1 MSAPNFQRYTRRI
14 LRDLHARESMR
25 LGWYRQVHSGGDR
38 IRLLRERKA
47 QHTAFLMDL
56 LRRRRFGPAWYARL
70 FYYFGHLFGWC
81 TALLPARWALRI
93 EDILERWI
101 HIRYERYL
109 KRLHLH
115 ANFRSMVEALAM
127 EKLAHN
133 EPSPDVLRTLEG
145 FLKNQE
151 QLLQQ
156 PPLNPK
162 V

>member
-1 MSAPNFQRYTRRI
+1 MSKPNFQRYTRRI
-14 LRDLHARESMR
+14 IRDLHARESMR

-56 LRRRRFGPAWYARL
+56 LRRRRLGPAWYARW

-81 TALLPARWALRI
+81 TALLPARLALRI
-93 EDILERWI
+93 EHTLEWWI
-101 HIRYERYL
+101 MLRYEKYL
-109 KRLHLH
+109 RRLKLD
-115 ANFRSMVEALAM
+115 ANFRSMIEALEM

-133 EPSPDVLRTLEG
+133 EPSPDVLNTLEG

-151 QLLQQ
+151 QLLQY

-162 V
+162 A